1 MRSSLSSNP
10 FLKRYCVLLPVLLA
24 LDLLW
29 LGLVAD
35 DLYRQQI
42 GALMAPSPNWPAAL
56 LFYLVYIGGV
66 VHFVL
71 MPFDQH
77 RSVRRVVRDGALF
90 GFVAYATFDLT
101 SLALIRGWSTLI
113 TVVDLAWGA
122 TLTATAA
129 WLTCRITGHAE
140 VSR

>member
-42 GALMAPSPNWPAAL
+42 
-56 LFYLVYIGGV
+56 
-66 VHFVL
+66 
-71 MPFDQH
+71 
-77 RSVRRVVRDGALF
+77 GALF

-129 WLTCRITGHAE
+129 WLTCRISGHAE